1 MTGMTGLVPR
11 RPYRPLAEQPEH
23 SPTLPSWIY
32 RDPHILEQERERIFH
47 RSWTFVAH
55 ASEVADAGSRAM
67 GWIDDRRVAVER
79 DAEGVLHGILAE
91 PGVRTPL
98 RVETLAGLVF
108 VNMDADAV
116 PLHEQAPGLDASLR
130 DFMPAIESLVACH
143 ETVHEVASNWKVMVE
158 NSLECYHCEPCHPGF
173 AGAVDMA
180 RYRSVSDG
188 IVTIHT
194 SERQQPLPKF
204 GAVSADDAR
213 ANRFSY
219 WYIWPGTEIDA
230 TSGPWPR
237 LSVFTRRTLGPERFQ
252 LIGRYYR
259 RPGDEPSEADRH
271 DLAENQTLREDVAI
285 CEAVQSGLASL
296 GYHQGRFVVDPERS
310 HISEHSVHHFQ
321 RLVARALELN

>member
-1 MTGMTGLVPR
+1 MANMTISEPR
-11 RPYRPLAEQPEH
+11 HAHRPLADQPEL

-32 RDPHILEQERERIFH
+32 RDPHTLEEERERIFY
-47 RSWTFVAH
+47 RSWAFVAH
-55 ASEVADAGSRAM
+55 SSEVADAGSRVA
-67 GWIDDRRVAVER
+67 GWAGDRRVAVGR
-79 DAEGVLHGILAE
+79 DAEGVLR
-91 PGVRTPL
+91 GVVADAGSRAPL

-108 VNMDADAV
+108 VNMDAGAV
-116 PLHEQAPGLDASLR
+116 PLHEQAPALAASLR
-130 DFMPAIESLVACH
+130 DFMPAIETLVKCH
-143 ETVHEVASNWKVMVE
+143 ETVHEVASNWKVMIE

-173 AGAVDMA
+173 AEAVDMA

-204 GAVSADDAR
+204 GTVSADDAQ

-230 TSGPWPR
+230 TAGPWPR
-237 LSVFTRRTLGPERFQ
+237 LSVFTRRTLGPERFA
-252 LIGRYYR
+252 LIGHYYR
-259 RPGDEPSEADRH
+259 RPGDEPSAADKH

-296 GYHQGRFVVDPERS
+296 GYSQGRFVVDPQRS

-321 RLVARALELN
+321 RLVAEALGLG